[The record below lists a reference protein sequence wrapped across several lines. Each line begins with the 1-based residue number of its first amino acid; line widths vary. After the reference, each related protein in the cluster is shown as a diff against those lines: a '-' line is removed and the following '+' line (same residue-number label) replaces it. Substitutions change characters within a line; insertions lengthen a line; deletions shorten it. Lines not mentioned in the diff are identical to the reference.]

1 MYLIL
6 GFSLSFP
13 SMLNNNFLDLIPKQ
27 RVFVHL
33 RFSEQQQLFK
43 ELQKLNKYGF
53 ILLRANF
60 SNRQTPG
67 GRR

>member
-13 SMLNNNFLDLIPKQ
+13 SMLNNNFLYLIPKQ

-33 RFSEQQQLFK
+33 RFREQQLFK

-53 ILLRANF
+53 MLLITIY
-60 SNRQTPG
+60 S
-67 GRR
+67 